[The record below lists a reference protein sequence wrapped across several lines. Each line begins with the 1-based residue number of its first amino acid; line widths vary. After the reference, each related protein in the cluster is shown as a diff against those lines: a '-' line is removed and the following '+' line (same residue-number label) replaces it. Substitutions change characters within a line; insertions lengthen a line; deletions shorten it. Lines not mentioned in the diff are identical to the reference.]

1 MAAHMLKSSLSPL
14 MGVIVGLFVLLSTL
28 SLFAGTHQFQAAKLL
43 DRSSD
48 ERLIEGTTVKR
59 AIYQVQIGAIL
70 YFGRGERIR
79 AHSGDVGHGLVVGDP
94 VQAAIDGDNLILQR
108 PDGKEIKT
116 KIIQRKRAQSDAP

>member
-1 MAAHMLKSSLSPL
+1 MNKSCILALMRVSIGLS
-14 MGVIVGLFVLLSTL
+14 VLFSTL
-28 SLFAGTHQFQAAKLL
+28 CLYAGTHREFKTGKLL
-43 DRSSD
+43 DISSD
-48 ERLIEGTTVKR
+48 ERLIEGTTIKH
-59 AIYQVQIGAIL
+59 AIYEVQVGEIL

-116 KIIQRKRAQSDAP
+116 KIIQRNRADSGTP